1 MRQCY
6 ELECPD
12 CGEFTRVLMDD
23 DDNFPIYCPLC
34 GAEAE
39 TEVTDLEL
47 EQLLTFDIQ
56 CGTMK
61 VKSLIPS
68 LLNIGQ
74 ALFT

>member
-47 EQLLTFDIQ
+47 E
-56 CGTMK
+56 
-61 VKSLIPS
+61 
-68 LLNIGQ
+68 
-74 ALFT
+74 